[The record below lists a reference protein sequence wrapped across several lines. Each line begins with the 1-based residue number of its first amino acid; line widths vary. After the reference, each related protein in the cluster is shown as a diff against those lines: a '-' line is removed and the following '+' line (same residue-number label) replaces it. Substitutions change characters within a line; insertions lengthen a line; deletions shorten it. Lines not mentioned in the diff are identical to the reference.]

1 MPSILIIIYYI
12 IRKYKTLNQIILF
25 LLPNQKMIQTF
36 SQVKKITIVNIPL
49 EPHDFIL
56 MLTVGLGFYDV

>member
-1 MPSILIIIYYI
+1 
-12 IRKYKTLNQIILF
+12 
-25 LLPNQKMIQTF
+25 MIETF

-56 MLTVGLGFYDV
+56 VLTVGLGFYDV